1 MSVTYKD
8 IGQLSQK
15 SSIAGTEKIVV
26 SDTQYITPAQIAA
39 TATPTVDTALS
50 SSSTNAVQN
59 KVIKAEFDK
68 VVYLGTP
75 TGDSASAA
83 DPLVGVSM
91 NGSPVTVTDGV
102 AVLGTVITS
111 LSGYATESY
120 VDGAIGSALGD
131 IETLLAAI

>member
-1 MSVTYKD
+1 MAVTYKD
-8 IGQLSQK
+8 IGQLTQK
-15 SSIAGTEKIVV
+15 SSLAGTEKIVV

-39 TATPTVDTALS
+39 SATPTVDTALS

-59 KVIKAEFDK
+59 KVIKSEFDK

-75 TGDSASAA
+75 TGDSASSA
-83 DPLVGVSM
+83 DPLVGVTM

-102 AVLGTVITS
+102 ANLGTVITS
-111 LSGYATESY
+111 LSGYATENY
-120 VDGAIGSALGD
+120 VDTAVGNALGD